1 MDFEF
6 SETKLSPRRVL
17 ITCAGRLNAASAPG
31 LKARMHELVGLGHI
45 ELVCDLSAVS
55 FLDSSGLAALV
66 SGLKS
71 TREVGGWIKL
81 AGMNPLVRN
90 IFALTKLERVFESY
104 PDVEAAL
111 SSDSKA
117 N

>member
-6 SETKLSPRRVL
+6 TEKMLSPRRVL
-17 ITCAGRLNAASAPG
+17 ITCAGRLNAASAPA
-31 LKARMHELVGLGHI
+31 LKARMHELVSHGHV

-71 TREVGGWIKL
+71 TREAGGWIKL
-81 AGMNPLVRN
+81 AGMNLQVRS
-90 IFALTKLERVFESY
+90 IFTLTRLERVFELY
-104 PDVEAAL
+104 PNVEAAL
-111 SSDSKA
+111 SS

>member
-6 SETKLSPRRVL
+6 TEKMLSPRRVL
-17 ITCAGRLNAASAPG
+17 ITCAGRLNAASAPP
-31 LKARMHELVGLGHI
+31 LKARMHELVSHGHV

-71 TREVGGWIKL
+71 TREAGGWIKL
-81 AGMNPLVRN
+81 AGMNLQVRS
-90 IFALTKLERVFESY
+90 IFTLTRLERVFELY
-104 PDVEAAL
+104 PNVEAAL
-111 SSDSKA
+111 SS

>member
-6 SETKLSPRRVL
+6 SEKNLSPRRAL
-17 ITCAGRLNAASAPG
+17 ITCAGRLTAASAPA
-31 LKARMHELVGLGHI
+31 LKARMHELVGHGSL

-71 TREVGGWIKL
+71 TREAGGWIKL
-81 AGMNPLVRN
+81 AGMNPQVRN
-90 IFALTKLERVFESY
+90 IFVLTKLERVFELY
-104 PDVEAAL
+104 PNVDAAL
-111 SSDSKA
+111 SSNPA
-117 N
+117 E

>member
-6 SETKLSPRRVL
+6 TEKTLSPRRVL

-31 LKARMHELVGLGHI
+31 LKARMHELVGHGHV
-45 ELVCDLSAVS
+45 ELLCDLSAVT

-71 TREVGGWIKL
+71 TREAGGWIKL
-81 AGMNPLVRN
+81 AGLNLQVRN
-90 IFALTKLERVFESY
+90 IFSLTRLDRVFELY

-111 SSDSKA
+111 AS

>member
-6 SETKLSPRRVL
+6 TEKTLSPRQVL

-31 LKARMHELVGLGHI
+31 LKARMHELVGHGHV
-45 ELVCDLSAVS
+45 ELLCDLSAVT

-71 TREVGGWIKL
+71 TREAGGWIKL
-81 AGMNPLVRN
+81 AGLNLQVRN
-90 IFALTKLERVFESY
+90 IFSLTRLDHVFELY
-104 PDVEAAL
+104 PDMEAAL
-111 SSDSKA
+111 ASH
-117 N
+117 

>member
-1 MDFEF
+1 MDFDFTEK
-6 SETKLSPRRVL
+6 TLSARRVL
-17 ITCAGRLNAASAPG
+17 ITCAGRLNATSAPA
-31 LKARMHELVGLGHI
+31 LKARMHELVSRGHV

-66 SGLKS
+66 SGLKA
-71 TREVGGWIKL
+71 TREAGGWIKL
-81 AGMNPLVRN
+81 AGLNLQVRS
-90 IFALTKLERVFESY
+90 IFSLTRLERVFELY

-111 SSDSKA
+111 SS